1 MAEART
7 YEFSND
13 ATERRGIGLHLAT
26 RLSCRTCAG
35 NVRLHNAASREAV
48 GSEANG
54 LQAVWEEVGGMARMK
69 WLLWTG
75 ENIDT
80 ATAKEWA
87 WSRRSCPMN
96 AVQARAL
103 EIATK
108 LTVKPPV

>member
-1 MAEART
+1 MTPPRGAESAFT
-7 YEFSND
+7 SLPGF
-13 ATERRGIGLHLAT
+13 LAET
-26 RLSCRTCAG
+26 VRG

-54 LQAVWEEVGGMARMK
+54 LQVVWEEVGGMARMK

-87 WSRRSCPMN
+87 WSRRSFPLN
-96 AVQARAL
+96 GPRPEL
-103 EIATK
+103 SRSRPTS
-108 LTVKPPV
+108 P